1 MWPLNTASSL
11 TLLLC
16 SLIMISCTSLD
27 DQLIDEQ
34 TSETLRENSSNQ
46 VQLESSQQAVR
57 YGATDGDQHPSVVKL
72 IMRTSRGYSLCSGS
86 VISEDAVLTAA
97 HCVDNV
103 SNAANVYM
111 IAGADQI
118 SAAEII
124 IHPEYSASTPH
135 IRYAEGDYYRFS
147 GADIALL
154 KFDNLIPV
162 PNIDL
167 GENPSQ
173 RGELLTIVGYGNNE
187 HLSNGIRRN
196 GTVEYVGTTA
206 TYLVDKNTIDQ
217 AEGSIIINP
226 GPTNQTVCGGD
237 SGGALLHQGTLI
249 GVTSGGVINAGSSN
263 QCVRSRNANFIV
275 VNAYI

>member
-1 MWPLNTASSL
+1 MWPLNTVSSL

-34 TSETLRENSSNQ
+34 ASDTQIEDNSNQ

-57 YGATDGDQHPSVVKL
+57 YGANDGDQHPIVVKL

-103 SNAANVYM
+103 GNNTANVYM
-111 IAGADQI
+111 ILGADQI

-124 IHPEYSASTPH
+124 IHPRIFQQAHPYSICYTA
-135 IRYAEGDYYRFS
+135 GDYYRFS

-162 PNIDL
+162 PIIDL

-196 GTVEYVGTTA
+196 GTVEYVGTTP
-206 TYLVDKNTIDQ
+206 TYLVDKNTVDQ
-217 AEGSIIINP
+217 AEGSIIIDP

-237 SGGALLHQGTLI
+237 SGGALLHQGALI
-249 GVTSGGVINAGSSN
+249 GVTSGGVINGGY
-263 QCVRSRNANFIV
+263 QVTNAFALV
-275 VNAYI
+275 TPTSFR